1 MIKRKQLKIGL
12 IALLAAGL
20 LAGLWMLSFFM
31 GWLPEKGY
39 SAADFG
45 LETAVSTVDF
55 NQNGTDDYADL
66 LAGAKKDAQNHPRY
80 NGAYYQGGYPPEEIG
95 VCTDLVWRAFRE
107 AGYSLKDMVDTD
119 IQANPARYPAIEKRD
134 ANIDFRR
141 VGNLHAFFEAYALP
155 LTTDPQEIAEWQP
168 GDIVIVG
175 NDSHIGIVS
184 DKRNKNGQ
192 PFILHNGGQPKR
204 EENILPRRKVTAH
217 YRFDAS
223 RLPAGAA
230 IAFAD

>member
-66 LAGAKKDAQNHPRY
+66 LAARKKTRKTIRAITAHIIRAATRPRRS
-80 NGAYYQGGYPPEEIG
+80 AFAPIWSGGRFG
-95 VCTDLVWRAFRE
+95 R
-107 AGYSLKDMVDTD
+107 
-119 IQANPARYPAIEKRD
+119 PAI
-134 ANIDFRR
+134 
-141 VGNLHAFFEAYALP
+141 P
-155 LTTDPQEIAEWQP
+155 
-168 GDIVIVG
+168 
-175 NDSHIGIVS
+175 
-184 DKRNKNGQ
+184 
-192 PFILHNGGQPKR
+192 
-204 EENILPRRKVTAH
+204 
-217 YRFDAS
+217 
-223 RLPAGAA
+223 
-230 IAFAD
+230 